1 MWTRLQAAE
10 VLPEGAATL
19 QPPGVAAVPPGE
31 SLQAAASRQQVDPR
45 QPVVARYLA
54 VPREPAV
61 PRLLAAPRELARAAT
76 AVLAVA
82 ARSHQA
88 AERPGVVG

>member
-1 MWTRLQAAE
+1 MPDAEIGVELLVAEDAAQQSF
-10 VLPEGAATL
+10 LSAYR
-19 QPPGVAAVPPGE
+19 
-31 SLQAAASRQQVDPR
+31 SL
-45 QPVVARYLA
+45 LGGA